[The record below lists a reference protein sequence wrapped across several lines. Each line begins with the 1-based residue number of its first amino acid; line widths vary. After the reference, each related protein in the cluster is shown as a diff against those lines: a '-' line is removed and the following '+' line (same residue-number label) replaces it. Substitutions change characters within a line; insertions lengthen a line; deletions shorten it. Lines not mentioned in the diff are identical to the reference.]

1 MAFLLGG
8 CMNYIVINKEGKVWN
23 DDFQMHNFEFELP
36 KYLTKQP

>member
-1 MAFLLGG
+1 LFKFNGIPR
-8 CMNYIVINKEGKVWN
+8 YIVINKEGKVWN